1 MCLLCLMKIV
11 ILVKQSTALLKKAH
25 KYIMIFFLFFQ
36 YLSVK
41 NLYYDFWIYIFNKNF
56 EDIFIEKKSLEF
68 AL

>member
-25 KYIMIFFLFFQ
+25 KYIIIFLLFFQ

-41 NLYYDFWIYIFNKNF
+41 NMYYDFWIYIFNKNF